1 MQIQPTVDDEDRL
14 ARLRLI
20 RTENVGPITFRQLMA
35 RFGTAQEALDAL
47 PSLAG
52 RAGRR
57 RRLAIPSAS
66 DAAGEIEALD
76 AYGGRMFHLG
86 DRDYPSL
93 LAATEDAPPVLTIM
107 GRGDLLNRPTMAI
120 VGSRNASTNGKRM
133 AAQFAAEIGRA
144 GYCIASGM
152 AMGIDTAAHHG
163 SIETGTVAVL
173 AGGIDVVYPRENKDL
188 YRALAERGTIVAEM
202 PFGTVG
208 QARHFPRRNRIIS
221 GLASAVL
228 IVEATLRSG
237 SLITARLAA
246 DQGRDVY
253 AIPGSPLDPRARGG
267 NDLIRKGAALIE
279 TPEEIIAALDQQL
292 SAPRSDYAVTF
303 PPPRQPVPIDDG
315 NALRQ
320 RLLTAM
326 GPTAV
331 AVDDLIADLATD
343 AASVSSLLL
352 ELELAG
358 TVERRPGGKIARI
371 A

>member
-1 MQIQPTVDDEDRL
+1 
-14 ARLRLI
+14 
-20 RTENVGPITFRQLMA
+20 MA
-35 RFGTAQEALDAL
+35 RYASAEDALDAL

-57 RRLAIPSAS
+57 RRLTIPPIADAIAETESLA
-66 DAAGEIEALD
+66 E
-76 AYGGRMFHLG
+76 YGGRMLHLG
-86 DRDYPSL
+86 APDYPHH
-93 LAATEDAPPVLTIM
+93 LAAIEDAPPVLT
-107 GRGDLLNRPTMAI
+107 LLGSTKLLHQPTLAI

-133 AAQFAAEIGRA
+133 ATQFAAEVGRA

-163 SIETGTVAVL
+163 ALDSGTVAVL
-173 AGGIDVVYPRENKDL
+173 AGGIDVVYPRENKGL
-188 YRALAERGTIVAEM
+188 YQSISKRGAIVAEM
-202 PFGTVG
+202 PFRTVG

-221 GLASAVL
+221 GLSRAIL

-279 TPEEIIAALDQQL
+279 TPEELLAALDTQL
-292 SAPRSDYAVTF
+292 SSPCFRAPTNSEEPADVLVDEAG
-303 PPPRQPVPIDDG
+303 DG
-315 NALRQ
+315 LRQ
-320 RLLTAM
+320 RLMDAM
-326 GPTAV
+326 GPTAI
-331 AVDDLIADLATD
+331 AVDDLIADLSAD
-343 AASVSSLLL
+343 AASVSSLIL

-358 TVERRPGGKIARI
+358 TVERRSGGKIARI
-371 A
+371 R